1 MMEGDSIK
9 TGSRTGTTIRWRGV
23 YRTASLGMA
32 VVFAIVGLLFLTSG
46 SGVLRFFNGLSV
58 GIGLDPSP
66 VDATDFFLVL
76 GVGYMYLVTLLA
88 WLMARHP
95 ENRSFPMLLMNA
107 KFASSLL
114 SIAFFFLDHQFLIYV
129 TNGVV
134 DGCIG
139 AFVLVLN
146 RKLARQAA

>member
-1 MMEGDSIK
+1 MMQGDSI
-9 TGSRTGTTIRWRGV
+9 TAGSRTGTTIRWRGV
-23 YRTASLGMA
+23 YRTASMGMA

-46 SGVLRFFNGLSV
+46 SGVLRFFNSLSV

-76 GVGYMYLVTLLA
+76 GVGYMYLVSLLA
-88 WLMARHP
+88 WLMARYP

-107 KFASSLL
+107 KFASALL
-114 SIAFFFLDHQFLIYV
+114 SIAFFVLHQCLIYI

-139 AFVLVLN
+139 AFVLILN
-146 RKLARQAA
+146 RKLARRAV